1 MLQLRAHISFS
12 LPHFVAAAAAAA
24 AAAVFSVRIA
34 FSLIFSY
41 SGHKEQEDDGKSVPG
56 FARARWLCPELS
68 QASNLAAII
77 LMVGP
82 ERWRFYGRVMSL
94 YKRFLSKSSF
104 CQTVL
109 FNCMKYFLS
118 KC

>member
-56 FARARWLCPELS
+56 FARALAMPRVES
-68 QASNLAAII
+68 SIQFSSNYLNGWPRKMEI
-77 LMVGP
+77 L
-82 ERWRFYGRVMSL
+82 W
-94 YKRFLSKSSF
+94 
-104 CQTVL
+104 
-109 FNCMKYFLS
+109 
-118 KC
+118 